1 MGRVAVEA
9 VTRGLAVHAA
19 AGATAKGAAK
29 RGLALLWKNMTKK
42 NAKRFMMEQG
52 IKGIAE
58 KILHSEGSKIEFDM
72 EKAEEAANE
81 KVAEY
86 VMKSAKQY
94 LARSSN
100 QKRLDD
106 VGQAAAKK
114 FVDDVMA
121 FEWTDLVPIWGEVK
135 LCG

>member
-1 MGRVAVEA
+1 MATALVTQTIKQGCVAAARVAVEA

-19 AGATAKGAAK
+19 AGAMAKGAAK

-58 KILHSEGSKIEFDM
+58 KILHSEGNKIEFDM

-100 QKRLDD
+100 QKRRWLN
-106 VGQAAAKK
+106 
-114 FVDDVMA
+114 
-121 FEWTDLVPIWGEVK
+121 T
-135 LCG
+135 